1 KRVTWPDENEEHRS
15 THFGQRSVKGSESA
29 SISVS
34 DEALLNF
41 GQIGGFYNTG
51 SNLQA
56 LIDACASSD
65 IPDARISLVISNR
78 KAAYGLVRAQS
89 ATPPI
94 PTDYLALAP
103 FLKGPEIATDPG
115 STATRPR
122 TRADYDL
129 QVARMVVQHGRPDLV
144 VLAGWMHI
152 LSPEFLDVLE
162 GKTDVP
168 PPIQSA
174 TAAAETSTS
183 TTATPARISPQI
195 PIINLH
201 PALPGAFDGAN
212 AIHRA
217 YDAFQSGEIN
227 KTGVMVHYVVQEVDR
242 GEPIVVKEIELK
254 QGESLE
260 DLEARIHQVEHVA
273 IVEATK
279 KVLEGISS

>member
-1 KRVTWPDENEEHRS
+1 MKNIVVLIS
-15 THFGQRSVKGSESA
+15 GS
-29 SISVS
+29 
-34 DEALLNF
+34 
-41 GQIGGFYNTG
+41 G

-78 KAAYGLVRAQS
+78 KAAFGLVRAQS

-103 FLKGPEIATDPG
+103 FLKGPEIATDDG
-115 STATRPR
+115 STRPR

-129 QVARMVVQHGRPDLV
+129 QVARMVVQHGRPDLI

-162 GKTDVP
+162 GKTAVP
-168 PPIQSA
+168 PPIQPA
-174 TAAAETSTS
+174 PETSAS
-183 TTATPARISPQI
+183 TTATPARISPKI

-212 AIHRA
+212 AIQRA
-217 YDAFQSGEIN
+217 YDAFQAGEIN
-227 KTGVMVHYVVQEVDR
+227 KTGIMVHYVVQEVDR
-242 GEPIVVKEIELK
+242 GEPIVVKEIEIKKGEELK
-254 QGESLE
+254 E
-260 DLEARIHQVEHVA
+260 LEARIHQVEHVA

-279 KVLEGISS
+279 KVLEGIS

>member
-1 KRVTWPDENEEHRS
+1 MKNIVVLIS
-15 THFGQRSVKGSESA
+15 GS
-29 SISVS
+29 
-34 DEALLNF
+34 
-41 GQIGGFYNTG
+41 G

-56 LIDACASSD
+56 LIDSCASSD

-89 ATPPI
+89 ANPPI

-103 FLKGPEIATDPG
+103 FLKGPGIQTDDG
-115 STATRPR
+115 STRPR

-168 PPIQSA
+168 ASTQPAS
-174 TAAAETSTS
+174 ETSAS
-183 TTATPARISPQI
+183 TTTTTPARISPQI

-212 AIHRA
+212 AIQRA
-217 YDAFQSGEIN
+217 YEAFQKGEID

-242 GEPIVVKEIELK
+242 GQPVVVKEIELK

-260 DLEARIHQVEHVA
+260 ELEARIHQVEHAA

-279 KVLEGISS
+279 KVLEGIS

>member
-1 KRVTWPDENEEHRS
+1 MKNIVVLIS
-15 THFGQRSVKGSESA
+15 GS
-29 SISVS
+29 
-34 DEALLNF
+34 
-41 GQIGGFYNTG
+41 G

-56 LIDACASSD
+56 LIDSCASSD
-65 IPDARISLVISNR
+65 IPNARISLVISNR

-89 ATPPI
+89 ADPPI

-103 FLKGPEIATDPG
+103 FLKGPGIPTDDG
-115 STATRPR
+115 STRPR

-168 PPIQSA
+168 APTQPAS
-174 TAAAETSTS
+174 ETSAS
-183 TTATPARISPQI
+183 TTTTTTTPARISPRI

-212 AIHRA
+212 AIQRA
-217 YDAFQSGEIN
+217 FEAFQKGEID

-242 GEPIVVKEIELK
+242 GEPVVVKEIELK

-260 DLEARIHQVEHVA
+260 ELEARIHQVEHAA

-279 KVLEGISS
+279 KVLDGIL

>member
-1 KRVTWPDENEEHRS
+1 M
-15 THFGQRSVKGSESA
+15 
-29 SISVS
+29 
-34 DEALLNF
+34 
-41 GQIGGFYNTG
+41 
-51 SNLQA
+51 
-56 LIDACASSD
+56 
-65 IPDARISLVISNR
+65 ISNR
-78 KAAYGLVRAQS
+78 KAAFGLVRAQT

-103 FLKGPEIATDPG
+103 FLKGPEIPTDEG
-115 STATRPR
+115 STRPR

-168 PPIQSA
+168 PPTQPTS
-174 TAAAETSTS
+174 ESSTS
-183 TTATPARISPQI
+183 PSTTPTRISPPI

-212 AIHRA
+212 AIQRA
-217 YDAFQSGEIN
+217 YDAFQAGEVS

-242 GEPIVVKEIELK
+242 GEPIIVKEIEIK

-273 IVEATK
+273 IVEATR
-279 KVLEGISS
+279 KVLEGIS